1 MVVVQGSLAPAGAV
15 IKRSPASPQL
25 LRHTGPAV
33 VFNGHKDLCTRI
45 GDPGLDIRTDSALVL
60 RDAGPVD
67 GLGMPEWGML
77 PNPK

>member
-1 MVVVQGSLAPAGAV
+1 M
-15 IKRSPASPQL
+15 
-25 LRHTGPAV
+25 